1 MAQVLDEVD
10 DYFGAEIRTFRL
22 RGVDQPTPSRAGMIP
37 LGTKI
42 TDANRAEALRV
53 FAAGLG
59 NAEVEMIVGFAL
71 PFFWLVHSAEGQT
84 PKSGTAFFLN
94 IGKEVFGVT
103 AAHVINAY
111 LEDHKSGQTQV
122 CRVGGRRGAP
132 ISVHVEERIIDSDP
146 DLDIVTFWLSPREID
161 AAGAAPM
168 SGDQKKWPPDPPLQ
182 EDLLAF
188 AGFPGVDRT
197 LGFQQ
202 TMRFGYVAAHGSATS
217 VNEDT
222 ISIQIERDKQTVAFG
237 PPLPENFD
245 FGGISGGPV
254 IRIIESKTLR
264 FHVPVG
270 VIFSGPNTSPAE
282 GEAIAGFEL
291 IRARPIHYILRDGKL
306 DKRAWSTRRGR

>member
-1 MAQVLDEVD
+1 
-10 DYFGAEIRTFRL
+10 
-22 RGVDQPTPSRAGMIP
+22 MIP

-42 TDANRAEALRV
+42 TDDNRAEAQRE
-53 FAAGLG
+53 FAGLG
-59 NAEVEMIVGFAL
+59 NAEVEMIAGFAS
-71 PFFWLVHSAEGQT
+71 PFFWLVRGDEGLT
-84 PKSGTAFFLN
+84 HKGGTAFFLN
-94 IGKEVFGVT
+94 TGNGVFGIT
-103 AAHVINAY
+103 AAHVIDAY

-122 CRVGGRRGAP
+122 CRVGGRRGAF

-146 DLDIVTFWLSPREID
+146 DLDIATFWLLPREID

-168 SGDQKKWPPDPPLQ
+168 SGYQKEWPPDPPLQ

-188 AGFPGVDRT
+188 AGFPGIDRT
-197 LGFQQ
+197 LFQR
-202 TMRFGYVAAHGSATS
+202 TMRFGYVVANGSATS

-245 FGGISGGPV
+245 FRGISGGPV
-254 IRIIESKTLR
+254 IRIIESETLR

-270 VIFSGPNTSPAE
+270 VIFSGPNTSDLN

-291 IRARPIHYILRDGKL
+291 IRARPIHYILSDGKL
-306 DKRAWSTRRGR
+306 EKRAWSTRRGR